1 MLAFKR
7 FSIFSVGYGLL
18 IFAMLTSAGSFAT
31 PASGK
36 DQIALKSDVP
46 GLKITRLAKLPE
58 APNSDSSGAPSCGVL
73 PATKSVGGKIASDL
87 GWGVT
92 AEAKLGP
99 YEAVSFGGEFEQ
111 ATGSAC
117 AIDQGNIALFDG
129 SNLLA
134 LIYADKNSKLTIG
147 RITAVEDHLRILD
160 GDLVQMPIGEIKL
173 EGGYVEVKPLAAEEQ
188 VCDGKAVVPNV
199 YGKPITEARQAIIA
213 RGWEPFQSPP
223 PSYPDSFGD
232 SIRKMG
238 IVETTDC
245 AGTGLAYCSYY
256 YRKGDMELGV
266 SSFGDGT
273 PTVSDYDAVCQRS
286 KWHKAE

>member
-1 MLAFKR
+1 MLASKC

-18 IFAMLTSAGSFAT
+18 IFIILISAGSFAV
-31 PASGK
+31 PASAK
-36 DQIALKSDVP
+36 DRIALKSEVP

-58 APNSDSSGAPSCGVL
+58 VPDSDSSGAPSCGVL
-73 PATKSVGGKIASDL
+73 PETKSAGGKIASDL

-92 AEAKLGP
+92 GEAKLGP
-99 YEAVSFGGEFEQ
+99 YEAVSFAGEFDQ

-134 LIYADKNSKLTIG
+134 LIYAEKNSKLTIG
-147 RITAVEDHLRILD
+147 RITAVTDHLRILD

-173 EGGYVEVKPLAAEEQ
+173 EGGDVEVKPLAAEEQ

-213 RGWEPFQSPP
+213 KGWEPFQSPS
-223 PSYPDSFGD
+223 PSYPDPFGD

-238 IVETTDC
+238 VVETTDC
-245 AGTGLAYCSYY
+245 AGTGFAYCSYF
-256 YRKGDMELGV
+256 YRKGDMELDV

-273 PTVSDYDAVCQRS
+273 PTVSDYDTVCERS
-286 KWHKAE
+286 KWHKAQ

>member
-7 FSIFSVGYGLL
+7 FSIFPAVYALL
-18 IFAMLTSAGSFAT
+18 IFALLTSMGSFAA

-36 DQIALKSDVP
+36 DRMALKSAVP

-58 APNSDSSGAPSCGVL
+58 APDSDTSGAPSCGVL
-73 PATKSVGGKIASDL
+73 PETKSAGAKIASDL

-92 AEAKLGP
+92 GEAKLGP
-99 YEAVSFGGEFEQ
+99 YEAVSFAAEFDQ

-134 LIYADKNSKLTIG
+134 LIYTDKNSKLTIG
-147 RITAVEDHLRILD
+147 RITAVNNHLRILD

-173 EGGYVEVKPLAAEEQ
+173 EGGDVEVKPLAPEEQ
-188 VCDGKAVVPNV
+188 VCDGKAVVPNI
-199 YGKPITEARQAIIA
+199 YGKPITEVRRAIIA
-213 RGWEPFQSPP
+213 KGWEPFQSPP
-223 PSYPDSFGD
+223 PSYPDAFGD
-232 SIRKMG
+232 SLRKMG

-256 YRKGDMELGV
+256 YRKGDLELEL

-273 PTVSDYDAVCQRS
+273 PTVSDYDTACERS
-286 KWHKAE
+286 KWHKAQ